1 MNFSARGDKV
11 ARISRHF
18 GLAERQRSG
27 VHTCP
32 GGDRDSTHSADVDY
46 TNLLPALSRL
56 NVGRFY
62 IQLASEP
69 DRRRILSAVRKVLK
83 PRIGTQMASD
93 VIGV

>member
-1 MNFSARGDKV
+1 M
-11 ARISRHF
+11 
-18 GLAERQRSG
+18 
-27 VHTCP
+27 
-32 GGDRDSTHSADVDY
+32 DY